1 MPLLRKVSRVVTDLF
16 YDSLEGIRSC
26 RRFRDK
32 LCLTLRAVGYPVVF
46 FLHVLSRRWLG
57 RDLVNPDMF
66 LLCDLVLENENGFF
80 HCRRK
85 TGDFITV
92 SVRNEKG
99 LRRFFDVEEGVFV
112 DIGANIGKYTVMV
125 GKRLG
130 SNGKVIAIEPEPENF
145 QALLKNVEANRLQN
159 VVPLN
164 IACCSANG
172 EARLYLHR
180 YAPGLHTMAANH
192 KRQLCR
198 EVIVPGRTLDS
209 ILNEFA
215 IEKVKLIKIDVEGA
229 ELEVLKGAI
238 ELLRHSQELRIIIE
252 VWHEESLKFLTGLGF
267 RVSKIL
273 EKDYLAERVKG

>member
-1 MPLLRKVSRVVTDLF
+1 
-16 YDSLEGIRSC
+16 
-26 RRFRDK
+26 
-32 LCLTLRAVGYPVVF
+32 LTLRAVSYPVVF
-46 FLHVLSRRWLG
+46 SFSVISRRWLG
-57 RDLVNPDMF
+57 RDVVNPDMF
-66 LLCDLVLENENGFF
+66 LLCDLVLENEDGLF

-92 SVRNEKG
+92 SVRSENY
-99 LRRFFDVEEGVFV
+99 LRRFFDVEEGIFV

-130 SNGKVIAIEPEPENF
+130 SDGKVIAIEPEPENF
-145 QALLKNVEANRLQN
+145 QALLKNIEANRLKN

-180 YAPGLHTMAANH
+180 YAPGLHTTAANH
-192 KRQLCR
+192 KQQLYRQ
-198 EVIVPGRTLDS
+198 VIVPGRTLDS
-209 ILNEFA
+209 ILKELA
-215 IEKVKLIKIDVEGA
+215 IEKVKLLKIDVEDA

-252 VWHEESLKFLTGLGF
+252 VWHEESLEFLTGLGF
-267 RVSKIL
+267 RVSKIC
-273 EKDYLAERVKG
+273 EQGREYVAERVKG